1 MPRII
6 DTHAHLDSSIYEQ
19 DLWNVMERAAQ
30 EDVWVVTV
38 GNDYV
43 SSVQAV
49 DIANRYENVYAAIGL
64 HPLHVRTD
72 VNADDR
78 LMDLDKYHALAQDPK
93 VVAIGETGLD
103 FGDIPAI
110 TRRHPDAERFE
121 RIKDGQKKVLGRFLQ
136 LSKETRLPLL
146 LHCRDAH
153 EEMIEMLD
161 TWDKATRGF
170 DSRGIVHAFTG
181 SWKDA
186 RKYFGL
192 NFMLSMTGIITY
204 GAYQTEIVK
213 KMPLQHLVLESDCP
227 YMTPTPWNIRRN
239 EPCFVGNVADA
250 VSGIRGIS
258 RQSVERQTTE
268 NALKIFRKIPR

>member
-38 GNDYV
+38 GNDYG

-72 VNADDR
+72 ADADDR
-78 LMDLDKYHALAQDPK
+78 LMDLDKYSALAQDPK

-103 FGDIPAI
+103 FGDIPAD
-110 TRRHPDAERFE
+110 TRHHPDANRFE
-121 RIKDGQKKVLGRFLQ
+121 RIKDSQKKVLGRFLQ

-161 TWDKATRGF
+161 TWDKATSGF

-227 YMTPTPWNIRRN
+227 YMTPIPWNLRRN
-239 EPCFVGNVADA
+239 EPCFVVNVADA

-268 NALKIFRKIPR
+268 NALRIFRKIPR

>member
-38 GNDYV
+38 GNDYG

-72 VNADDR
+72 ANAADR

-103 FGDIPAI
+103 FGGIPAT

-268 NALKIFRKIPR
+268 NALRIFRKIPR

>member
-38 GNDYV
+38 GNDYG

-268 NALKIFRKIPR
+268 NALRIFRKIPR

>member
-30 EDVWVVTV
+30 GDVWVVTV
-38 GNDYV
+38 GNDYR

-72 VNADDR
+72 ANADDR
-78 LMDLDKYHALAQDPK
+78 LMDLDKYYALAQDPK

-103 FGDIPAI
+103 FGDIPAN
-110 TRRHPDAERFE
+110 TRRHPDANRFE

-161 TWDKATRGF
+161 TWDKATSGF

-227 YMTPTPWNIRRN
+227 YMTPIPWNLRRN

-250 VSGIRGIS
+250 VAGIRGIS

-268 NALKIFRKIPR
+268 NALRIFRKIPR